1 MRINVHL
8 HTILQ
13 RQTPEG
19 RVDQLQV
26 EMPEGSTMADLLQ
39 HLEISLH
46 PEDLLLVV
54 NGRTAPIDQALQGG
68 DQVNLIPAMS
78 GG

>member
-1 MRINVHL
+1 
-8 HTILQ
+8 
-13 RQTPEG
+13 
-19 RVDQLQV
+19 
-26 EMPEGSTMADLLQ
+26 MADLLQ

-54 NGRTAPIDQALQGG
+54 NGRTAPIDQALQGD
-68 DQVNLIPAMS
+68 DQVNLIPAIS